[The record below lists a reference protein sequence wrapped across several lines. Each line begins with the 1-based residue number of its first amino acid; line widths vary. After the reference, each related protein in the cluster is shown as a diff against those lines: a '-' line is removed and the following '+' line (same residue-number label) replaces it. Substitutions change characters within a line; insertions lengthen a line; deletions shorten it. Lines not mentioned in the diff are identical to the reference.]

1 MTGFDPN
8 CVRLWGPP
16 RVDARCLEIAGPQPF
31 ARLESDESRPN
42 VPNDV
47 RRAEALLLYPDGAEM
62 SVPSGRRRPDAPTRE
77 HGLRGSIEKELKV
90 QMAQDISEAGVDFL

>member
-16 RVDARCLEIAGPQPF
+16 GVDARRSEIVGPQPF
-31 ARLESDESRPN
+31 ARPESDESRPT

-47 RRAEALLLYPDGAEM
+47 RRAEALLLCPDGTQM
-62 SVPSGRRRPDAPTRE
+62 SVPPGRRRPDAPTHE